1 MSKGAWYSTSGR
13 TKDVNL
19 KPFRAY
25 IQFPEGTGASARIFV
40 EEPDGTETA
49 IKGINAEGQL
59 VEAEGWYTVN
69 GMKLDAAP
77 TQKGTYINNGK
88 KVIVK

>member
-1 MSKGAWYSTSGR
+1 MHVSS
-13 TKDVNL
+13 L
-19 KPFRAY
+19 KS
-25 IQFPEGTGASARIFV
+25 QTVQSH
-40 EEPDGTETA
+40 EEPDGTITA
-49 IKGINAEGQL
+49 IDGLQL
-59 VEAEGWYTVN
+59 NNNEANAEGWYTVN